1 MWGRLRLL
9 VRAHVAKW
17 RSQGLVLRR
26 RLEGIGRA
34 RIAVAEI
41 ELILGVIVLV
51 ELLLL
56 VVCHSKR
63 PNIGVV
69 ASICRKTVGRRLSI
83 TLRIKRKAADR
94 FVVRLLLLLLA
105 TNVEAQILV
114 PVEAVVLLVVRGG

>member
-1 MWGRLRLL
+1 MLL

-26 RLEGIGRA
+26 CLEGIGRA
-34 RIAVAEI
+34 RIVVAKI

-69 ASICRKTVGRRLSI
+69 ASI
-83 TLRIKRKAADR
+83 
-94 FVVRLLLLLLA
+94 
-105 TNVEAQILV
+105 
-114 PVEAVVLLVVRGG
+114 